1 MKHEN
6 KRVANYFVLGGA
18 ESIQWVNVCKGKP
31 DCVKSFIIKVTY
43 HRSSRFIIKTIT
55 L

>member
-31 DCVKSFIIKVTY
+31 DCVNNPLSLK
-43 HRSSRFIIKTIT
+43 
-55 L
+55 